1 MSPGRLGLMY
11 ATVQSALLR
20 QDDNAPMQSFIK
32 HFLRI
37 GPGMWTCVRD
47 GEYNG
52 PQGRIQVTVGT
63 TVNQGT
69 SFMGVD
75 LAAIFE
81 QELQLQ
87 GDNNVVRIRAAK
99 SS

>member
-1 MSPGRLGLMY
+1 MY
-11 ATVQSALLR
+11 VTAQSALLR

-32 HFLRI
+32 HFVRV

-63 TVNQGT
+63 TVTKGT

-75 LAAIFE
+75 LAAILE
-81 QELQLQ
+81 QELLMQ
-87 GDNNVVRIRAAK
+87 GHDRVVQIHSANRRNAL
-99 SS
+99 